1 MNIASLQFNS
11 KMSLLLIRKNLSS
24 VFPILLIIITLFVA
38 TVHATRFEVRNQCH
52 FTVWA
57 ASRPGGGKQ
66 LLPGQTWS
74 FDVNTGTFP
83 AQIWGR
89 TGCSFNEAGRGK
101 CLTGDCGG
109 HLKCQDFG
117 QPPYTMAEYHP
128 QQFDLDFLD
137 ISLVD
142 GFNLPM
148 EFSPTGGGDC
158 KGIRCAADINGECPL
173 DLRAP
178 GGCNN
183 PCNVFNTDQYCCN
196 STRCGPTSYSRFF
209 KARCPEAYT
218 YPLDSDA
225 TFTCPAGTNYMVLF
239 CP

>member
-1 MNIASLQFNS
+1 
-11 KMSLLLIRKNLSS
+11 MSLLLIRKYLSS
-24 VFPILLIIITLFVA
+24 IFSIPLILITITLYF
-38 TVHATRFEVRNQCH
+38 TTIHATHFEVRNQCH

-57 ASRPGGGKQ
+57 ASIPGGGKQ
-66 LLPGQTWS
+66 LLPGQTWP

-101 CLTGDCGG
+101 CLTGDCEG
-109 HLKCQDFG
+109 HLKCQDSG
-117 QPPYTMAEYHP
+117 QPPYTMAEYNP
-128 QQFDLDFLD
+128 QNFDMDFLD

-142 GFNLPM
+142 GFNIPM
-148 EFSPTGGGDC
+148 EFSSTGGGNC
-158 KGIRCAADINGECPL
+158 TKGIRCAADINRECPL

-183 PCNVFNTDQYCCN
+183 ACNVFNTDQYCCN

-218 YPLDSDA
+218 YPLDDQTA
-225 TFTCPAGTNYMVLF
+225 TFTCPRGTNYRVVF